1 MRISVLLFVFLFI
14 ISSYVFGSNLNAET
28 NKYRTITVG
37 NHSYLE
43 INENNRTCRSQP
55 DYNKILAILSDFEK
69 TNSDKDVV
77 GWKIEG
83 QSGPLARGFI
93 CGIWIDHKPK

>member
-1 MRISVLLFVFLFI
+1 MRIPVLLFVFLFI
-14 ISSYVFGSNLNAET
+14 ISSYVFGDNLGVKT
-28 NKYRTITVG
+28 NKYRTISLG

-43 INENNRTCRSQP
+43 IRENNTTGSGEP

-83 QSGPLARGFI
+83 NSGPSARGFI
-93 CGIWIDHKPK
+93 YGIWIDHKPK